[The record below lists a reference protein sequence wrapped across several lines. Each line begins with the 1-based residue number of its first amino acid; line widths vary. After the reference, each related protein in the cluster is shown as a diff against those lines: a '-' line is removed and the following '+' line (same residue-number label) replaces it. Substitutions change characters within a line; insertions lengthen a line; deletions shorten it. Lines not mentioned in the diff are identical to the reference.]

1 MKLLTN
7 KKCQNLH
14 HSSNKKCSLEK
25 KINDKKIFS
34 VNLPCDAPDLILQ
47 SAMPEQK
54 NDLFKDIGNNYF

>member
-1 MKLLTN
+1 MK
-7 KKCQNLH
+7 
-14 HSSNKKCSLEK
+14 
-25 KINDKKIFS
+25 NDKMYTIVQTKNVHSAKNKFFS